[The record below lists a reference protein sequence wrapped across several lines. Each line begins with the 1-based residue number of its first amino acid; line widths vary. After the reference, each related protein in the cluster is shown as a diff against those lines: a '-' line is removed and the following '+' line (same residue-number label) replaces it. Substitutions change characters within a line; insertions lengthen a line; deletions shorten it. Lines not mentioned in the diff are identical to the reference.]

1 MCNAPNPD
9 PVFAESGDDTP
20 PKPTVIWVC
29 PDCAYENPVGAK
41 QCQVCKHEF
50 PQSPE
55 KQTAPSSESR
65 ADAVNSLV
73 LSSAVVLSSSDDEPP
88 RKDGPLG
95 RCSDEMPVSC

>member
-9 PVFAESGDDTP
+9 PMFADSGDDTP

-50 PQSPE
+50 PQSPV
-55 KQTAPSSESR
+55 KPRASSSESG
-65 ADAVNSLV
+65 AGAVNGLASSSARV
-73 LSSAVVLSSSDDEPP
+73 LSSDDDMP
-88 RKDGPLG
+88 RKDGP
-95 RCSDEMPVSC
+95 